1 MKLYQDKELFS
12 QLINKIS
19 KEKGIS
25 EAIIEKDYFV
35 SLILN
40 EIAKANINI
49 VFKGGTSLSK
59 CFGLVNRFSEDIDLS
74 CESKLSQRDI
84 KSINHSIV
92 KIVKDLGFVLE
103 NEKDVLSGMD
113 YNKFKI
119 KYPALYE
126 SNGLKQNVII
136 ETVFSINAYPIENKY
151 VSNIIY
157 DYLKKNNLLNKISF
171 KDVEPFEIKTQ
182 SITRTFV
189 DKIFALCDYYLNNDI
204 LLHSRHLYD
213 VYKLFNSINFN
224 DDLKMY
230 IKEIRNL
237 RKLKR
242 FCTSAHQKYN
252 ISLLLEEIIKKDVY
266 KQDYENITSLITYDN
281 VPYIET
287 IKIIQKIIK
296 FNIF

>member
-113 YNKFKI
+113 YNKFEI